1 MAFYGTLA
9 FSAALGMG
17 ITLTP
22 LDPIRALYWSAVIN
36 GVVAV
41 PVMAVMMVITTQREV
56 MGNFTIGGGLR
67 WLGWASTAAIGA
79 CVGGMAIGWFV

>member
-1 MAFYGTLA
+1 
-9 FSAALGMG
+9 
-17 ITLTP
+17 
-22 LDPIRALYWSAVIN
+22 
-36 GVVAV
+36 
-41 PVMAVMMVITTQREV
+41 MAVMMVITTQREV